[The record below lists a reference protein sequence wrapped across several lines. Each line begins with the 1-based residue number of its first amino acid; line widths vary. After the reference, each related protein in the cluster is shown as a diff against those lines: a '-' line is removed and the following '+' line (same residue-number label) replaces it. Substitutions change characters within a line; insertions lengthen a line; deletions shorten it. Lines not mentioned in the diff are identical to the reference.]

1 MNVLKFSIVPRLS
14 IVAVL
19 VFCTVAQAKQKID
32 TVMSISDVGAL
43 LAGRY
48 ENTAQ
53 VIEGSATSSRPP
65 QHRSI
70 TIEPT
75 QKAQWELW
83 RIHMDVDPAV
93 AESAGSATS
102 LDAVWAMNI
111 SPREY
116 DCSLSLIPYIWGPA
130 VNAATLD
137 AAAFNQA
144 QWLSLEA
151 CMLRDDFGK
160 SRITAQVA
168 GDEMCVV
175 EVMGLGGQRAFLP
188 S

>member
-1 MNVLKFSIVPRLS
+1 MLKYSIVMRLS

-19 VFCTVAQAKQKID
+19 GFCMSAQANQKID

-48 ENTAQ
+48 ENTQQ
-53 VIEGSATSSRPP
+53 VTQGSATPGRPP
-65 QHRSI
+65 QHVTI

-75 QKAQWELW
+75 QKAEWELW

-116 DCSLSLIPYIWGPA
+116 DRSLSLISYTLSRAG
-130 VNAATLD
+130 NAAPLD
-137 AAAFNQA
+137 AAAFDQA
-144 QWLSLEA
+144 Q
-151 CMLRDDFGK
+151 
-160 SRITAQVA
+160 
-168 GDEMCVV
+168 
-175 EVMGLGGQRAFLP
+175 
-188 S
+188 